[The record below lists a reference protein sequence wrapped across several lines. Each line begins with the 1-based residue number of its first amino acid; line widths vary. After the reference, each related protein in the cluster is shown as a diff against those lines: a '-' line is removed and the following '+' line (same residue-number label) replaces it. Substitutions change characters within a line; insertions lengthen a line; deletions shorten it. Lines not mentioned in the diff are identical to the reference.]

1 MGEDKGDE
9 IVHISEGV
17 LSAPVLAA
25 GALLSAGG
33 VALGLRKMAPREVPK
48 VAVMSSAFFVATLI
62 RVPVGPVSCHLVLN
76 GLMGLVLGWMAVPS
90 ILVALLM
97 QAVLFQ
103 YGGLTTLGVNTLN
116 MAAPAVLV
124 HYLFSVPARRGR
136 GPLVG
141 LSGFLA
147 GASGVGLSA
156 LLVAL
161 SLVSTGKAFIQ
172 VAEAVLI
179 ANLPVLLVDGVVT
192 AFCVIFLRKVK
203 PEVLEGVE

>member
-1 MGEDKGDE
+1 M
-9 IVHISEGV
+9 HISEGV

-33 VALGLRKMAPREVPK
+33 VALGLKKMAPREVPK

-62 RVPVGPVSCHLVLN
+62 RVPVGPVSSHLVLN

-124 HYLFSVPARRGR
+124 YYLFSAPVRKGKGSLP
-136 GPLVG
+136 G

-161 SLVSTGKAFIQ
+161 SLVSTGEAFIH

-179 ANLPVLLVDGVVT
+179 ANLPVMLVDGVVT

>member
-1 MGEDKGDE
+1 
-9 IVHISEGV
+9 
-17 LSAPVLAA
+17 
-25 GALLSAGG
+25 
-33 VALGLRKMAPREVPK
+33 
-48 VAVMSSAFFVATLI
+48 
-62 RVPVGPVSCHLVLN
+62 
-76 GLMGLVLGWMAVPS
+76 MGLVLGWMAVPS

-103 YGGLTTLGVNTLN
+103 YGGLTTLGINTVN
-116 MAAPAVLV
+116 MAVPAVLV
-124 HYLFSVPARRGR
+124 HYLFSALARKGK

-161 SLVSTGKAFIQ
+161 SLVSTGEAFIQ

-203 PEVLEGVE
+203 PEVLEAIK